1 MSDASPSFRTQTEKA
16 AYDAVL
22 IDLAGRP
29 RGNEAV
35 MAFRA
40 PTDPETAVIADAMVH
55 AGTVSDDLYT
65 RLLIV
70 ADRRNAVFPHGV
82 TQPVTRAIAFD
93 AFGTLVHI
101 RRKRHPFERLIRQA
115 RDRAKMIPSPMVQ
128 PIGLAD
134 YAAALGLPRPDAE
147 LAALDEELATIAL
160 YPDTLDTLRRVRD
173 QGMKV
178 AVASN
183 LAMPYAAPLK
193 ALLGDLIDVWHFSF
207 YAGAIK
213 PERAFYAGLSAK
225 LGCEADELLMVGD
238 TWRDDIVGAVD
249 AGSRAKWL
257 DRDGRASYVRR
268 FIAAS
273 GLVDACPDRGS
284 ATRKTEMELVVE
296 SIDANLDYFHNQ
308 RWANEMG
315 QLRQAVERAPDG
327 EKAAAKQAVENHYDT
342 RVQPENSRAALIQSA
357 FEQIEARHAND

>member
-1 MSDASPSFRTQTEKA
+1 MSDPHQSFRNPAEES

-22 IDLAGRP
+22 TDLAGRP
-29 RGNEAV
+29 RGNEAA
-35 MAFRA
+35 MIFRT
-40 PTDPETAVIADAMVH
+40 PTDPEAAVIADAMVR
-55 AGTVSDDLYT
+55 AGTVSDDLYA
-65 RLLIV
+65 RLLTV
-70 ADRRNAVFPHGV
+70 GDRRYDR
-82 TQPVTRAIAFD
+82 QPVTCAIAFD

-101 RRKRHPFERLIRQA
+101 GRKRHPFERLIRQA
-115 RDRAKMIPSPMVQ
+115 RDRAKMIPSPMTQ
-128 PIGLAD
+128 SIGLAD

-173 QGMKV
+173 QGLKV

-193 ALLGDLIDVWHFSF
+193 ILLGDLIDVWHFSF

-268 FIAAS
+268 FIATSSLAN
-273 GLVDACPDRGS
+273 ACPDRGS
-284 ATRKTEMELVVE
+284 GTRKTEMELVVE
-296 SIDANLDYFHNQ
+296 SIDANLGYLHDQ

-315 QLRQAVERAPDG
+315 QLRQAVERAPDAG
-327 EKAAAKQAVENHYDT
+327 KAAAKQAVKDHYDT
-342 RVQPENSRAALIQSA
+342 RAQPENSREALIQSA
-357 FEQIEARHAND
+357 FERIKPRSANN

>member
-1 MSDASPSFRTQTEKA
+1 MSDPHQSFRNPAEKS

-35 MAFRA
+35 MIFRT
-40 PTDPETAVIADAMVH
+40 PTDSEAAVIADTMVH
-55 AGTVSDDLYT
+55 AGTVSDDLYA
-65 RLLIV
+65 RLLTV
-70 ADRRNAVFPHGV
+70 GNRRYDK
-82 TQPVTRAIAFD
+82 QPVTRAVAFD

-101 RRKRHPFERLIRQA
+101 GRKRHPFQRLMRRA
-115 RDRAKMIPSPMVQ
+115 GDRAKMIPSPMAQ

-183 LAMPYAAPLK
+183 LAMPYAAPVK
-193 ALLGDLIDVWHFSF
+193 ALLGDLVDVWHFSF
-207 YAGAIK
+207 DAGTIK
-213 PERAFYAGLSAK
+213 PERAFYADLTVK
-225 LGCEADELLMVGD
+225 LGCKPDELLMVGD
-238 TWRDDIVGAVD
+238 TWRDDIIGAVD

-257 DRDGRASYVRR
+257 DRDDRASYVRR
-268 FIAAS
+268 FIAANC
-273 GLVDACPDRGS
+273 LADACPDRGL
-284 ATRKTEMELVVE
+284 ATHKTEVELIIE
-296 SIDANLDYFHNQ
+296 SIDANIDYLHNQ

-315 QLRQAVERAPDG
+315 QLRQAVERAPDAG
-327 EKAAAKQAVENHYDT
+327 KASAKQAVKNHYDT
-342 RVQPENSRAALIQSA
+342 RAQPENSRAALIQSA
-357 FEQIEARHAND
+357 FERIKARRTNN

>member
-1 MSDASPSFRTQTEKA
+1 MSNPHQSFRNPAEKS

-22 IDLAGRP
+22 TDLVGRP
-29 RGNEAV
+29 RGNEAA
-35 MAFRA
+35 MIFRT
-40 PTDPETAVIADAMVH
+40 PTDPEAAVIADAMVR
-55 AGTVSDDLYT
+55 AGTVSDDLYA
-65 RLLIV
+65 RLLTV
-70 ADRRNAVFPHGV
+70 GDRRYDK
-82 TQPVTRAIAFD
+82 QPVTHAVAFD

-101 RRKRHPFERLIRQA
+101 GRKRHPFERLIRQV
-115 RDRAKMIPSPMVQ
+115 RDRAKIIPSPMAQ

-147 LAALDEELATIAL
+147 LAALDEELATIVL

-193 ALLGDLIDVWHFSF
+193 ALLGDLVDVWHFSF
-207 YAGAIK
+207 DAGTIK
-213 PERAFYAGLSAK
+213 PERAFYAGLTAK
-225 LGCEADELLMVGD
+225 LGFGADELLMVGD

-257 DRDGRASYVRR
+257 DRDGRVSYVRR

-273 GLVDACPDRGS
+273 GLADACPDRGS
-284 ATRKTEMELVVE
+284 ATQKTEMELVIE
-296 SIDANLDYFHNQ
+296 SIDANLDYLHNQ

-315 QLRQAVERAPDG
+315 RLRQVAESTSDA
-327 EKAAAKQAVENHYDT
+327 EKPAAKQAMRDHYDT
-342 RVQPENSRAALIQSA
+342 RAHTENSRAALIQSA
-357 FEQIEARHAND
+357 FERMRARHTND